1 MVPQNNDINTTSDDD
16 DSQSQSPTQIR
27 NKYTS
32 NRRGSLAAD
41 FGDDDD
47 NMQDE
52 LDRLTVAQ
60 IELQKELLGAIRLV
74 DVIQAVGEEEEEEEE
89 EEDEQQHWAAKFETG
104 VVSSPALA
112 PTLASTLAP
121 SSMSTSTTSNT
132 PTDLIVIEEGE
143 FIPNKSFAK
152 GFFKIIKPKE
162 TLESQKKRQ
171 LEIVQE
177 NLKSLEPGLED
188 VMHCQLQTQESMV
201 WKKKQMEE
209 LKANNRKKLPKFLQR
224 KPRTLQEDTQR
235 QLEILRLTVDS
246 DLADA
251 MGCQHDAQK
260 FIVQQKQHQLN
271 ETKEMVENKLKE
283 LDLEEE
289 DKPQFWSN
297 PRKRLE
303 AMMGIKEKEQIEP
316 SVRDLN
322 VN

>member
-1 MVPQNNDINTTSDDD
+1 MVPQNNDISTTSDD

-47 NMQDE
+47 MRDE
-52 LDRLTVAQ
+52 LDRLTVAE

-74 DVIQAVGEEEEEEEE
+74 DVIQAVGEEEEE
-89 EEDEQQHWAAKFETG
+89 DELQHWAAKFEKG

-112 PTLASTLAP
+112 
-121 SSMSTSTTSNT
+121 STTPSNT
-132 PTDLIVIEEGE
+132 TLTDLIVIEEGAY
-143 FIPNKSFAK
+143 IPNKSFAK

-162 TLESQKKRQ
+162 TLESQKRRQ

-251 MGCQHDAQK
+251 MGCQHVAQK
-260 FIVQQKQHQLN
+260 FIVQQKQNQLN

-283 LDLEEE
+283 LNLEEE

>member
-1 MVPQNNDINTTSDDD
+1 MVPQNNDINTTSHDD

-41 FGDDDD
+41 LGDDDD

-74 DVIQAVGEEEEEEEE
+74 DVIQAVGGEEEEEEE
-89 EEDEQQHWAAKFETG
+89 EEDEHQHWAAKFETG

-112 PTLASTLAP
+112 STLAP
-121 SSMSTSTTSNT
+121 SSMSTTTTSNT

-162 TLESQKKRQ
+162 TLESQKRRQ

-188 VMHCQLQTQESMV
+188 VMHCQLQTQESIV

-209 LKANNRKKLPKFLQR
+209 LKANNRKKLPNFLQR
-224 KPRTLQEDTQR
+224 KPSTLQEDTQR

-251 MGCQHDAQK
+251 MDCQHDAQK
-260 FIVQQKQHQLN
+260 FMVQQKQNQLN

-283 LDLEEE
+283 LNLEEE

>member
-1 MVPQNNDINTTSDDD
+1 MVPQNNDISTTSDD

-47 NMQDE
+47 MRDE
-52 LDRLTVAQ
+52 LDRLTVAE

-74 DVIQAVGEEEEEEEE
+74 DVIQAVGEEEEE
-89 EEDEQQHWAAKFETG
+89 DELQHWAAKFEKG

-112 PTLASTLAP
+112 
-121 SSMSTSTTSNT
+121 STTPSNT
-132 PTDLIVIEEGE
+132 TLTDLIVIEEGAY
-143 FIPNKSFAK
+143 IPNKSFAK

-251 MGCQHDAQK
+251 MGCQHVAQK
-260 FIVQQKQHQLN
+260 FIVQQKQNQLN

-283 LDLEEE
+283 LNLEEE